1 MNGYKQAIR
10 FETFNCELS
19 ICSLIAFQKF
29 LVTEYIMQL
38 VNANI
43 NSCKLNLFRFLSKL
57 FAIQF
62 LHKLS
67 LIFFL
72 AIITFVVLCI
82 LKNILHLLTLTVS
95 GLGQQFKALKFAT
108 FDKVDLICRVFA
120 LPIEDLA
127 SGTIDLLH
135 AVTQSSKRLVREHF
149 EYFKLFK
156 EVCFIV

>member
-149 EYFKLFK
+149 EYFKPFK